1 MKENAPAHSN
11 SNPLIALLGDDTQL
25 PSSTDQLQDPCGM
38 LFPTTLV
45 QETLEYS
52 AHRKLSLLDRL
63 LGKLKDG
70 KDLKE
75 HYVKLLLASSGGQ
88 CSTPELLKNESRRV
102 GGGEGSPIKILDS
115 SATKPDANTVKRLI
129 GLHPVHQVSE
139 YTPEGIKEERLLKS
153 LLLL

>member
-1 MKENAPAHSN
+1 
-11 SNPLIALLGDDTQL
+11 
-25 PSSTDQLQDPCGM
+25 M

-75 HYVKLLLASSGGQ
+75 HYVRLLLASCSGQ
-88 CSTPELLKNESRRV
+88 CSAPELLKHDSRRDASSN
-102 GGGEGSPIKILDS
+102 SPPMKILDS
-115 SATKPDANTVKRLI
+115 SATKPDPNTVKRLI
-129 GLHPVHQVSE
+129 GLNPVHQVSE